1 LQSLKENDHLLI
13 QVTVVDKLNMDVI
26 VTDWKGL
33 VYTNLAQDRDKSEAV
48 VNTAMNFHSSSNVQ
62 NFTA

>member
-1 LQSLKENDHLLI
+1 MLI